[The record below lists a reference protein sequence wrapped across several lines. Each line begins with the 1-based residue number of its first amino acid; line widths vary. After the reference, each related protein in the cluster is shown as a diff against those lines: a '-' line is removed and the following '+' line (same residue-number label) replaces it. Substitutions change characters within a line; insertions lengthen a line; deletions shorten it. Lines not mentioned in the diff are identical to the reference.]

1 MGYTK
6 EYINLQRRLCKERIK
21 VLESKKKEINQELK
35 HIKEKLKYYNS
46 FDENQMRIE

>member
-1 MGYTK
+1 MSYSKQELDGYRK
-6 EYINLQRRLCKERIK
+6 RLSVRIK

-35 HIKEKLKYYNS
+35 HVKEKLKFYNS